1 MNRSIKIV
9 VRICFVFI
17 SMNIGTIVLFAQSN
31 TLPEPSGNYSVG
43 FDYFC
48 FTDSNRI
55 ELFDNNSE
63 KYRDITVKVWYPTDV
78 KPSKETLYF
87 YNPDIIVKYFDF
99 PEIYK
104 NLTTNSTRAVP
115 LSQKEKT
122 YPVLIFNHGWGE
134 HFAQN
139 TILME
144 ELASHGYLVFSIA
157 HHYECKFSFYPDG
170 KFIPMDFKSN
180 RFQKMWQ
187 EQQNPKAMELLIKMF
202 GLTKLDE
209 QKQILIDQSNALPT
223 LLKESP
229 GYWAKD
235 ISFFIDQ
242 LESMNDENKLFKDR
256 LNLGKIAVFGMSM
269 GGLSAIETCL
279 TDKRIKACV
288 DIDGG
293 LNSLMLE
300 RNIPVPVLF
309 LNSKRYLGYGNLF
322 TCLSTSDS
330 YSLAVKGSDHYNFT
344 DYSVYPVPIVKPLL
358 GSIEPNKTIEIMNA
372 IVLAFFD
379 KYLKDKK
386 GIDLIKQA
394 KKYNE
399 IEIATNIEK

>member
-9 VRICFVFI
+9 IRICTVFLF
-17 SMNIGTIVLFAQSN
+17 MNIGITVLFAQSN

-43 FDYFC
+43 VEYFC
-48 FTDSNRI
+48 FTDSSWI

-63 KYRDITVKVWYPTDV
+63 KYREITVKVWYPTDLEASE
-78 KPSKETLYF
+78 KAPYF
-87 YNPDIIVKYFDF
+87 FNPDIIIKYFSY

-104 NLTTNSTRAVP
+104 VLTTNSTRAAP
-115 LSQKEKT
+115 LSQNEDT

-144 ELASHGYLVFSIA
+144 ELASHGYVVFSIA
-157 HHYECKFSFYPDG
+157 HHYECRFSFYPDG
-170 KFIPMDFKSN
+170 RFFPMDINSK

-202 GLTKLDE
+202 GLKDIDE

-223 LLKESP
+223 VLKESP
-229 GYWAKD
+229 EYWAED
-235 ISFFIDQ
+235 ISFLLDR
-242 LESMNDENKLFKDR
+242 LESRNNENKLFNNR
-256 LNLGKIAVFGMSM
+256 LDLEKIAVFGMSM
-269 GGLSAIETCL
+269 GGLSAIEASMI
-279 TDKRIKACV
+279 DKRIKACV
-288 DIDGG
+288 NIDGG

-300 RNIPVPVLF
+300 RNISVPVLF
-309 LNSKRYLGYGNLF
+309 LNGKRYLGYGDLF
-322 TCLSTSDS
+322 KSLCTSDS
-330 YSLAVKGSDHYNFT
+330 YSLAVRGSDHYNFT

-358 GSIEPNKTIEIMNA
+358 GPIDPNKTIEIMNV

-379 KYLKDKK
+379 KYLKQKN
-386 GIDLIKQA
+386 IDLINKA
-394 KKYNE
+394 ELFAE
-399 IEIATNIEK
+399 IEITTNIEKQ